1 MNFSWD
7 FYSKLMIISFSTLQI
22 ARWRILPQFMDIF
35 YHILTA
41 WGFIQAGGYSGWDFW
56 QYAPVGRTHIYPPFF
71 HIVLAFLINSGI
83 DKIILI
89 KLFETATPIIL
100 LVTLWYF
107 VKKNYSSRLAF
118 FSLLMLSSSS
128 SFYGAL
134 LNYLPAT
141 MSMIFGFLAFN
152 ELFKGHWLR
161 PALLL
166 ALCFYTH
173 IGMSWFFALSVILY
187 GLFDKRL
194 ARQSFY
200 ILICALA
207 LSAPVIYKQLTGL
220 KYISITGISNEKYF
234 CEFKPVDYLLACF
247 YFLVLKKKD
256 KRHRLFLAFLLASLI
271 FLPYPYRFINAQGYL
286 PIIFLSAATLD
297 YLCSPR
303 PCAQGRG
310 EKFWNKGV
318 FLKLVPFFSVGYVL
332 LFSPTVIMEKDILKS
347 SKPKYR
353 VAIADSALANLLLS
367 ERNQRISSSL
377 VWFPDEYMS
386 LAQVIKQN
394 SDEGDIIY
402 STLYLA
408 GITVSSMSERPTA
421 NGLFPEIAPSE
432 KFDPILAAKIIIVPQ
447 DEDMER
453 FNVTV
458 RKYHLKKIG
467 ENKLFIVYKNF
478 FKLAKVHPKK
488 AAVPFKTIY
497 LILALLV
504 LLFLFA
510 GKIENFVS
518 SFFIDGLDYT

>member
-7 FYSKLMIISFSTLQI
+7 FYSKLMIVSFSTLQI

-56 QYAPVGRTHIYPPFF
+56 QYAPVGRTHVYPPFF
-71 HIVLAFLINSGI
+71 HIVLAFLIKSGI
-83 DKIILI
+83 SKIILV
-89 KLFETATPIIL
+89 KFFETATPIIL

-107 VKKNYSSRLAF
+107 VKKNYNSRLAF
-118 FSLLMLSSSS
+118 FSLLMLGS
-128 SFYGAL
+128 SFSFYSSL
-134 LNYLPAT
+134 SNYLPAT

-152 ELFKGHWLR
+152 ELFNGHCLR
-161 PALLL
+161 SALLL

-220 KYISITGISNEKYF
+220 KYISITGISNEKFF

-247 YFLVLKKKD
+247 SFLVLKKND
-256 KRHRLFLAFLLASLI
+256 KRHRLFLAFFLSSLI

-286 PIIFLSAATLD
+286 PIIFLSATAFD
-297 YLCSPR
+297 YLS
-303 PCAQGRG
+303 

-318 FLKLVPFFSVGYVL
+318 FLKLVPFFSVCYIL

-353 VAIADSALANLLLS
+353 VAIADSALLNLLLPGS
-367 ERNQRISSSL
+367 NERISSSL
-377 VWFPDEYMS
+377 VWLPDEYMS
-386 LAQVIKQN
+386 LAQLIKNN

-408 GITVSSMSERPTA
+408 GISVSSMSERPTA
-421 NGLFPEIAPSE
+421 NGLFPEIAPSR
-432 KFDPILAAKIIIVPQ
+432 KFDPFLAAKMIVVPQ

-453 FNVTV
+453 FNLTV
-458 RKYHLKKIG
+458 RKYHLQKIG

-478 FKLAKVHPKK
+478 FSNTKIHPKK
-488 AAVPFKTIY
+488 ASVSFKTIY
-497 LILALLV
+497 LILALFI

-510 GKIENFVS
+510 GRIENFVS
-518 SFFIDGLDYT
+518 ILFSCLDKVKK